1 MNNIQQLR
9 VQLEKMFE
17 AMGGKEVRS
26 GGVRVGGMGRGW
38 SFSPW
43 SGPQFLISAWVT
55 PWHHTRPCP
64 GMNVGHTENP
74 QRWARGI

>member
-26 GGVRVGGMGRGW
+26 GGLRVGSMGRGW

-43 SGPQFLISAWVT
+43 SGPQFLISA
-55 PWHHTRPCP
+55 
-64 GMNVGHTENP
+64 
-74 QRWARGI
+74 

>member
-38 SFSPW
+38 SFSSVKWPPVPHFCM
-43 SGPQFLISAWVT
+43 GYPMAPHQTLPRDECGAHRE
-55 PWHHTRPCP
+55 PPAL
-64 GMNVGHTENP
+64 G
-74 QRWARGI
+74 